1 MIGWFSSF
9 FFCFVFFL
17 PSPNTVPWEQQW
29 LTCKVFV
36 SEWKMQTSTT
46 ETRAHCQQRLAA
58 LPQQWQANTLA
69 QLGSNPLKPLLSAT
83 ADPTTPSGVQKNGSI
98 FERKTSTFYF
108 AAPKYKEQGHGDG
121 GFPAHREL
129 LVRSLSALPFTQSLR
144 AGCGFK
150 VHNQL
155 FWE

>member
-58 LPQQWQANTLA
+58 LLQQWQANTLA

-83 ADPTTPSGVQKNGSI
+83 ADPTTPSGGSEKWVYFWKKNLYILFCCPQIWRTGSRGWR
-98 FERKTSTFYF
+98 FPSTPRTTGAISFCLALHSILKSWLRF
-108 AAPKYKEQGHGDG
+108 Q
-121 GFPAHREL
+121 
-129 LVRSLSALPFTQSLR
+129 SA
-144 AGCGFK
+144 
-150 VHNQL
+150 
-155 FWE
+155 